1 MKTAARLA
9 AVLVLAAA
17 SDALAQTAA
26 DRACWTRAKGE
37 ALARRRSPFDSSS
50 VTLAGGEVKVC
61 YGGPLK
67 NGRDI
72 MGALVP
78 YGQPWRMG
86 SDEATAIYMPAR
98 GTIAGVAVEPG
109 WYTLYAIPAQTEW
122 KIVVNSA
129 LQRWGI
135 PINDAV
141 RAKDVGTGTV
151 RVETVATVQDTMR
164 IRLAST
170 GRNSA
175 DAVVQWDKT
184 RVKITVVLTPR

>member
-1 MKTAARLA
+1 MKTAAKLA
-9 AVLVLAAA
+9 AVLVFAAA

-26 DRACWTRAKGE
+26 DNACWTRAKGE

-50 VTLAGGEVKVC
+50 IALGNGEVKVC

-78 YGQPWRMG
+78 FGQPWRMG
-86 SDEATAIYMPAR
+86 SDEATAIYMPAK
-98 GTIAGVAVEPG
+98 GTVAGVPVEAG
-109 WYTLYAIPAQTEW
+109 WYTLYAIPDKTEW

-151 RVETVATVQDTMR
+151 RVETTEAPQDTMR

-170 GRNSA
+170 GRNAA
-175 DAVVQWDKT
+175 DVVVQWDRT
-184 RVKITVVLTPR
+184 RVKIPVVLR